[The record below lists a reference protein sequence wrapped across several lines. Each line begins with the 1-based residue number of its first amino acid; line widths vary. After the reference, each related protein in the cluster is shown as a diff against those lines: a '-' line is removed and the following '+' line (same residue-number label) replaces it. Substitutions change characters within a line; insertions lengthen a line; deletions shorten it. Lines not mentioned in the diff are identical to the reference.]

1 MEILPSASFSSL
13 EQLFFKPFHG
23 VLRDLAALRTSALP
37 DLPDDFRLMGNLAH
51 LAAEPGRP
59 GGILVAVSGFP
70 CRMTASSN

>member
-1 MEILPSASFSSL
+1 MEILTSASCSSL
-13 EQLFFKPFHG
+13 EQLFLNPFHW

-37 DLPDDFRLMGNLAH
+37 DLPDDFRLMGNLGH
-51 LAAEPGRP
+51 RTAEPGRP